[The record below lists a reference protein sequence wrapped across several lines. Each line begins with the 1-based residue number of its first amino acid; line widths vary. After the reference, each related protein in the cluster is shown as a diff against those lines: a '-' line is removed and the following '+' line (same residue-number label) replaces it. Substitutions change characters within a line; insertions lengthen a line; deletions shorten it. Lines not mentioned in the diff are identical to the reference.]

1 MNNRKQVIETK
12 RLILR
17 HLKRDDA
24 FEIFNNWASDP
35 EVAKYVTW
43 NAHKDISET
52 EYILNI
58 WLQEYKDPKT
68 ERFGITLKDSGE
80 LIGSIDIVRIDDG
93 VPEIGYCSS
102 RKYWNH
108 GYMTEAVEAFT
119 EYVFSLGYK
128 EIVIEA
134 VRENIG
140 SNRVIQ
146 KNGFTFMYQEERE
159 MSPMKKEKVVI
170 NSYKK
175 SRK

>member
-1 MNNRKQVIETK
+1 MNKKNQIETK

-17 HLKRDDA
+17 HFKRDDA
-24 FEIFNNWASDP
+24 LEMFNNWASDP

-43 NAHKDISET
+43 NAHKDVSET

-58 WLQEYKDPKT
+58 WLEEYKDPKT
-68 ERFGITLKDSGE
+68 VRFGITLKDSGE

-146 KNGFTFMYQEERE
+146 KNGFKFMYQEERE
-159 MSPMKKEKVVI
+159 MSPLKKEKVVI

-175 SRK
+175 TII